1 MPDFPGTLK
10 PPRLPSAPSSPVV
23 GQLYY
28 DTTQNTLYYWN
39 GTSWIAASGST
50 DYHRYKG
57 DWAAGSYIDGD
68 IVVYQG
74 YEYLC
79 VRPTSA
85 TPAGWAVGPG
95 FGASGIPTGGGC
107 DWYAATAPTGYLLCD
122 GSAVSRTTYSALFSV
137 IGTTWG
143 AGDGS
148 STFNLPD
155 TRGRI
160 IVGLGSHSDVAALGQ
175 SDGAALA
182 NRRVK
187 HSHTNGLTWS
197 GSFAGTNANTGTESA
212 DHTHS
217 GSTGGISANHYHGV
231 TASYVSGSDYQ
242 WSDYNGV
249 NHFQNNVG
257 NTGYVSSDHSHSFTT
272 GGRSAAH
279 SHNFTPAGT
288 VSGTVAGTIGATGGT
303 TDTPAYVVVNQ
314 IIKT

>member
-39 GTSWIAASGST
+39 GTSWVAASGST

-160 IVGLGSHSDVAALGQ
+160 IVGLGTNSDVAALGQ

-182 NRRVK
+182 TRRVK

-197 GSFAGTNANTGTESA
+197 GSFAGTNANTGGRSAAHTHGISDPGHSHVDTGIPGTTGAPDGNRRTQSTDQWPGFVSNFANSTAAATTGISMGTESA
-212 DHTHS
+212 DH
-217 GSTGGISANHYHGV
+217 
-231 TASYVSGSDYQ
+231 
-242 WSDYNGV
+242 
-249 NHFQNNVG
+249 
-257 NTGYVSSDHSHSFTT
+257 
-272 GGRSAAH
+272 
-279 SHNFTPAGT
+279 SHNITPAGT
-288 VSGTVAGTIGATGGT
+288 VSGTVGGTIGQAGM
-303 TDTPAYVVVNQ
+303 TDAPAYVVVNQ